1 MAPSPRSFATL
12 FFIMAFLASLL
23 SACKRASYESP
34 AYQVLRSDGAFE
46 IRDYPESKLI
56 STPMQQRGRNDSFMR
71 LFRFISGGNER
82 QEKISMTVPVL
93 MSGTS
98 SGTMSFVVPNSV
110 AKQGIPQP
118 SDPNVT
124 VTTMQAARYATY
136 RFKGWINPARSEAA
150 ATQLLEWCK
159 MQKLAVSGAPFFASY
174 NPPWTPG
181 FLRRNEVLISLSPA
195 TP

>member
-1 MAPSPRSFATL
+1 
-12 FFIMAFLASLL
+12 
-23 SACKRASYESP
+23 
-34 AYQVLRSDGAFE
+34 
-46 IRDYPESKLI
+46 
-56 STPMQQRGRNDSFMR
+56 MR

-124 VTTMQAARYATY
+124 VTT
-136 RFKGWINPARSEAA
+136 INPARSEAA

-181 FLRRNEVLISLSPA
+181 FLRRNEVLISLSPV